1 VSRKKEIQRRLQSAI
16 AEAALRHGRRVTSEM
31 RAEVVKV
38 CSTILS
44 EYTETE
50 YPKIALDPIQKDDGS
65 VTFWVGGLPPMQL
78 LPGEDTEE

>member
-1 VSRKKEIQRRLQSAI
+1 
-16 AEAALRHGRRVTSEM
+16 M

-78 LPGEDTEE
+78 LPGDDTEE